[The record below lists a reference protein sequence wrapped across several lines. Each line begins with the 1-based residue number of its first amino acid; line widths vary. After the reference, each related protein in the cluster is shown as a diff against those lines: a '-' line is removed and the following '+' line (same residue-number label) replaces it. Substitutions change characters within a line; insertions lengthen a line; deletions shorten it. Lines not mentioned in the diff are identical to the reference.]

1 MKSKAYLTEIRRA
14 TGLKRAVLRKIEV
27 NGDRA
32 TFYLATDL
40 NYKAED
46 EEYARSVTER
56 YTPAG
61 LKGDIKIMK
70 SVPDAE
76 GVRACVLELLKTKYP
91 AVAAFIS
98 PGDVAVEPET
108 GGGHFFIGVGE
119 TERDFSA
126 DGVLDGISEELGR
139 RLCGVWHGDF
149 RFLQKEREE
158 LVPEEAPPVEFVA
171 GPRFFPVCE
180 YEEIDGGKP
189 KQAIYIA
196 DLTKEMQGVS
206 VCGKISYIDE
216 KKTKTDKPYFSVTL
230 SDGTGQLRLSY
241 FTKKATLEKVRGLKQ
256 GDSVCITGDNELFN
270 GSLSFRAKQI
280 DRGSQPE
287 GFVPEERPSKP
298 VPLRY
303 KCVFPVPVGDLVQGG
318 LFETADTLPAAVLS
332 QEFTVFDLETTGLN
346 NTPAAGGMDRIIE
359 VGAVKIRNGRI
370 CERFSSFVA
379 CPVRLSAEIVKLT
392 GITDDMLV
400 GAPDIADVVA
410 DFYKFAA
417 GGALVGHNVQFDYKF
432 MRYYGERE
440 GYLFH
445 QKQYDTVSFAQE
457 MLRLSNYKLNTVADY
472 FGFDFNHHRAYEDA
486 FVTAKIFLALARMKQ
501 GLPR

>member
-1 MKSKAYLTEIRRA
+1 MKSREYLTEIRRA

-27 NGDRA
+27 NGGKA

-40 NYKAED
+40 NYKNED

-61 LKGDIKIMK
+61 LKGDIKIVK

-76 GVRACVLELLKTKYP
+76 GVRACVLDLLKTKYP

-98 PGDVAVEPET
+98 PNDVAVELET
-108 GGGHFFIGVGE
+108 GGGKFFIGVGE
-119 TERDFSA
+119 VERDFSA
-126 DGVLDGISEELGR
+126 DGVLDGLSEELGR
-139 RLCGVWHGDF
+139 KLCGVWHGEF

-158 LVPEEAPPVEFVA
+158 LVPEEAPPAEFVA
-171 GPRFFPVCE
+171 GPRFFAICE
-180 YEEIDGGKP
+180 YADIDGGKP

-206 VCGKISYIDE
+206 VCGNISYIE
-216 KKTKTDKPYFSVTL
+216 ERKTKTDKPYFSLTI

-270 GSLSFRAKQI
+270 GSLSFRAKAI
-280 DRGSQPE
+280 DYGSQPE

-303 KCVFPVPVGDLVQGG
+303 KRVFPVPTGDLVQGG
-318 LFETADTLPAAVLS
+318 LFESAEALPKSVCA
-332 QEFTVFDLETTGLN
+332 QEFVVFDLETTGLN
-346 NTPAAGGMDRIIE
+346 NTPATGSMDRIIE
-359 VGAVKIRNGRI
+359 VGAVKIKNGQI
-370 CERFSSFVA
+370 FERFSSFVA
-379 CPVRLSAEIVKLT
+379 CPVKLSGEIVKLT
-392 GITDDMLV
+392 GISDDMLA
-400 GAPDIADVVA
+400 GAPDIADVIA

-417 GGALVGHNVQFDYKF
+417 GCVLVGHNVQFDYKF
-432 MRYYGERE
+432 IRYYGEQE
-440 GYLFH
+440 GYLFD
-445 QKQYDTVSFAQE
+445 QKQYDTLSFAQE

-472 FGFDFNHHRAYEDA
+472 FGFGFNHHRAYEDA
-486 FVTAKIFLALARMKQ
+486 FVTAKIFLALARMKK